1 MIYNRPALFWMMV
14 LRRAGNNTLPDPGL
28 IDFHDAVWSL
38 LDLSELN
45 TRCNDYDILDL
56 KDF

>member
-1 MIYNRPALFWMMV
+1 MIYNRPVLFWMMV
-14 LRRAGNNTLPDPGL
+14 LRWAGNNTLPDQGL
-28 IDFHDAVWSL
+28 IDFHDAVWSC

-45 TRCNDYDILDL
+45 TWCNDYDFMDL

>member
-14 LRRAGNNTLPDPGL
+14 LRQAGNSTFPYPGL

-45 TRCNDYDILDL
+45 TWCNDYDILDL
-56 KDF
+56 KGF

>member
-1 MIYNRPALFWMMV
+1 MIYNRPVLFLMMV
-14 LRRAGNNTLPDPGL
+14 LRRAGNNTLPDQGL
-28 IDFHDAVWSL
+28 VDFHDAVWSC

-45 TRCNDYDILDL
+45 TWCNDYDILDL